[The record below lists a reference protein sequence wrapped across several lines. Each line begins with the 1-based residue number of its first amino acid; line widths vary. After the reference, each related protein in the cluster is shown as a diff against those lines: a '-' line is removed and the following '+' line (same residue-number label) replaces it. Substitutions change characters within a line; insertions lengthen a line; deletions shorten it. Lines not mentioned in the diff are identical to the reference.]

1 MDKIELLNFS
11 SEIEQNLLFSLLKS
25 KNSLTNLGIISKIRQ
40 FTHNNDFFSYYT
52 NINAK
57 SFDLFINKMIKKST
71 YYIKRISRLKDLV
84 NIRIESDKY
93 ISIISSLI
101 ILYYMQLKYQKL
113 INLISDKIEKIISFS
128 NENNLD
134 FHELHEKIL
143 ELSQM
148 RKNQKNFSRCSTKH
162 NTTLSINTK
171 IKKVVSTPKFF
182 ECKDKVDEK
191 NNIFLSFG
199 LENENENNL
208 EYQKSKRID
217 SFTSFSNMVF
227 SSSRKDDSP
236 KKTISDSKIRKH
248 SRACSVDK
256 MNIPYVTLL
265 NLSNEMFKKKIINSN
280 EKFKM
285 KELIIGNDQRLLT
298 LCKSTTNRNVED
310 HYFRI
315 KNYLVENK

>member
-11 SEIEQNLLFSLLKS
+11 SEIDQDLLFSLLKS

-84 NIRIESDKY
+84 NIRIE
-93 ISIISSLI
+93 
-101 ILYYMQLKYQKL
+101 
-113 INLISDKIEKIISFS
+113 SDKIEKIISFS

-199 LENENENNL
+199 VENENEKNL

-227 SSSRKDDSP
+227 SSSRKDESP

-298 LCKSTTNRNVED
+298 LCKCTTNRNVED
-310 HYFRI
+310 DYFRI